1 MSPEF
6 VEMHNLKEIRKALI
20 WGVPLLAGVSG
31 SSFWMVGYDIF
42 PTIDRLI
49 SGAAVVRITPGALL
63 FPFVGVFGALGVV
76 IGILRG
82 IPYNGK
88 IVKILENAFNA
99 VVFASAI
106 ALVLIVTTATLIQ
119 NHYMPKLGYTR
130 CDLLQGN
137 PTLWFTDWVKNSDWC
152 VKGRTREWVNEQA
165 RLAAQ

>member
-1 MSPEF
+1 
-6 VEMHNLKEIRKALI
+6 MHDLKEIRKALI

-31 SSFWMVGYDIF
+31 ASFWMVGYDIF

-63 FPFVGVFGALGVV
+63 FPFVGVFGALGAV

-82 IPYNGK
+82 LPYNGK
-88 IVKILENAFNA
+88 IVKILENICNGF
-99 VVFASAI
+99 VFASAI
-106 ALVLIVTTATLIQ
+106 LLLLIVTSATLVQ

-137 PTLWFTDWVKNSDWC
+137 PTLYFSDWVKNPDWC
-152 VKGRTREWVNEQA
+152 VQGKTREWVTEQA
-165 RLAAQ
+165 QLISK